1 MDQADHERR
10 KEMFEHVDW
19 IMRYF
24 FGKTRAETPFVQER
38 EEELF
43 FRRVELSRFIEG
55 MLPEEK
61 AKALDL
67 EVIRFLR
74 CVKSLYL
81 DAGIEAGM
89 VMRTCTIMEW
99 DETGQQSLYSRLNQ
113 KKEQGDYGGR
123 QDPLV

>member
-43 FRRVELSRFIEG
+43 FRRVGLSRLIED

-74 CVKSLYL
+74 CARSLYL
-81 DAGIEAGM
+81 ETGIQIGLAMHAGT
-89 VMRTCTIMEW
+89 VMEW
-99 DETGQQSLYSRLNQ
+99 DETHLHSLHSRLNQ
-113 KKEQGDYGGR
+113 KREQGDYEDW
-123 QDPLV
+123 QDPIV